1 MGRISSFT
9 ECDIIEIV
17 RLTKQDNLTS
27 RQIAEIY
34 GVSKSTIGNLL
45 RQETNKDYLGKVESK
60 PFAGGNISKPSV
72 NRPKL
77 KGKKF
82 VFTSAQNNTFV
93 HDGFL
98 KALKVYCEHNSAEL
112 IVGSFVYN
120 KTGFQ
125 TGEGEDTWFDP
136 KIKDYILDESREI
149 AKGLVW
155 CGELNI
161 LPTAKTPLTGLQNYT
176 NRDGCIVPHA
186 KLQMQSVPTPI
197 HMDARLMYT
206 TGTVTQRN
214 YRQQKAGQQAEHHH
228 SFSAL
233 VVEIDEDCNWF
244 VRQLNCEEKT
254 GNFYDVTSNVEY
266 YTKDGVTDNHGVEA
280 INWGDIHAAKIDEG
294 VAKASWG
301 KGGII
306 DILKPRVQ
314 LLHDLYDQKARNHH
328 NIKDPYFMYK
338 MHLAGTE
345 SVEEEVKHTGKVMRD
360 LIRPSVETIV
370 VQSNHDMAL
379 QQWLKN
385 SDYKYDQVNALFY
398 LEMQYET
405 YKQMSLGNNKFSVL
419 EYALKTKCKG
429 LEDIRFLSGTE
440 SYTIAGGIECGS
452 HGCAGNGG
460 ARGSTKSHQIQGIKY
475 NIGHQH
481 GANIIDGVSVAG
493 VSGLLN
499 MGYNAEGGS
508 NWSHTHIITMK
519 NGKRMNITLR
529 SSKCKSK
536 MKWRV

>member
-1 MGRISSFT
+1 MGRKSIFT
-9 ECDIIEIV
+9 EDDIVEVV
-17 RLTKQDNLTS
+17 RLTNQDNLTS
-27 RQIAEIY
+27 RQVAEIY
-34 GVSKSTIGNLL
+34 GVGKSTIGNLL
-45 RQETNKDYLGKVESK
+45 RQETNKDYWEKVESK
-60 PFAGGNISKPSV
+60 PFAGGNIKEAAAI
-72 NRPKL
+72 RPKL
-77 KGKKF
+77 EGKRF

-98 KALKVYCEHNSAEL
+98 KALKVYCEYNSAEL
-112 IVGSFVYN
+112 IVGSFIYN

-125 TGEGEDTWFDP
+125 TAEGEYTWFDP
-136 KIKDYILDESREI
+136 KIKDYILDESSEI

-176 NRDGCIVPHA
+176 NQDSCIVPHA
-186 KLQMQSVPTPI
+186 KLQMQSVATPI

-233 VVEIDEDCNWF
+233 VVEIDQEGDWF

-254 GNFYDVTSNVEY
+254 GNFYDVTGNVEY
-266 YTKDGVTDNHGVEA
+266 YTKGGVTDNHAVEA
-280 INWGDIHAAKIDEG
+280 INWGDIHAAKLDKG

-301 KGGII
+301 EGGAI
-306 DILKPRVQ
+306 DTLKPRVQ
-314 LLHDLYDQKARNHH
+314 FLHDVYDQKARNHH

-338 MHLAGTE
+338 MHMEGTE
-345 SVEEEVKHTGKVMRD
+345 SVEGEVNLTGKVMRD
-360 LIRPSVETIV
+360 LNRLSVETIV

-385 SDYKYDQVNALFY
+385 SDYKQDPVNALFY

-405 YKQMSLGNNKFSVL
+405 YKQISLGNKNFSVL
-419 EYALKTKCKG
+419 EYAIKTKCEG
-429 LEDIRFLSGTE
+429 VEDIRFLSGTE

-460 ARGSTKSHQIQGIKY
+460 ARGSTRSHQIQGIKY

-481 GANIIDGVSVAG
+481 GANIIDGVYVAG
-493 VSGLLN
+493 VSGSLN

-519 NGKRMNITLR
+519 NGKRMNITL
-529 SSKCKSK
+529 KKSK
-536 MKWRV
+536 SKSEMKWRG